1 MPTVELYGQARL
13 LAGVRSL
20 VVEGHTLGAALRAL
34 ARQRPEL
41 VGRVVERD
49 GTPTPAYAV
58 NLNGLRFCADP
69 DQTLDDAD
77 ELLIIS
83 SLAGG

>member
-20 VVEGHTLGAALRAL
+20 IVPGNTIGQTLRAL
-34 ARQRPEL
+34 ARLHPKL
-41 VGRVVERD
+41 VGAVLQED
-49 GTPTPAYAV
+49 GQLTPAYAV
-58 NLNGLRFCADP
+58 NLNGLRFCSD
-69 DQTLDDAD
+69 LDEPISEND
-77 ELLIIS
+77 ELLVIS